1 MRTEFLVRSLFLAL
15 ACLSTASFPGCTR
28 SSTNDTAS
36 SPTGGAVQNPKDASQ
51 VGHVAGT
58 SGNVQT
64 EPASFDTI
72 PLGKDESY
80 QVPPT
85 PLGTVAGEIRELT
98 ALKIKFCWCP
108 GGTFKMG
115 SPADAL
121 GSERNEQQFE
131 VSLSK
136 GFWMQQ
142 TELTQTQY
150 EALMGVN
157 PSHFRGDSN
166 PVESVDFSDANEFCR
181 RLGEL
186 PPEKTSGNLYRL
198 PTEAE
203 WEYACRAGST
213 SSFCFGDDEAML
225 EDYGW
230 FNKNAT
236 RTTHAVGS
244 KKPNAWRLHD
254 MHGNVG
260 EWCSDFYAPYPSAPQ
275 TDPHGPESGGD
286 VVVRGGGW
294 FFVPQNARSAHRDA
308 YPKGARYVGL
318 GFRLVAEPAKLDS
331 PAPASPAT
339 QSSHHTPQ

>member
-1 MRTEFLVRSLFLAL
+1 MRTKFLKRSLLLAL
-15 ACLSTASFPGCTR
+15 ACLSTASIPGCTR
-28 SSTNDTAS
+28 NSTGDPTSSVKGD
-36 SPTGGAVQNPKDASQ
+36 AVQTSADASK
-51 VGHVAGT
+51 GDSVAVS
-58 SGNVQT
+58 SGPVLT

-80 QVPPT
+80 KVPPT
-85 PLGTVAGEIRELT
+85 PLGAFAGEIRELT

-108 GGTFKMG
+108 NGTFMMG
-115 SPADAL
+115 SPADAI

-131 VSLSK
+131 VTLSK
-136 GFWMQQ
+136 GFWIQQ

-166 PVESVDFSDANEFCR
+166 PVESVNYSDANEFCR

-186 PPEKTSGNLYRL
+186 PPEKNSGNLYRL

-213 SSFCFGDDEAML
+213 SSFCFGDDESML
-225 EDYGW
+225 EEYGW
-230 FNKNAT
+230 YTMNAT
-236 RTTHAVGS
+236 RTTHLVGG
-244 KKPNAWRLHD
+244 KKPNAWGLHD

-260 EWCSDFYAPYPSAPQ
+260 EWCSDFYSAYPSGPQ

-286 VVVRGGGW
+286 IVVRGGGW

-318 GFRLVAEPAKLDS
+318 GFRLVADPSKLDS
-331 PAPASPAT
+331 TNP
-339 QSSHHTPQ
+339 

>member
-1 MRTEFLVRSLFLAL
+1 MRSEFLKRSLLLAL

-28 SSTNDTAS
+28 SSTGDPA
-36 SPTGGAVQNPKDASQ
+36 SPTSGDAVKTSPDASATDS
-51 VGHVAGT
+51 VAATPGT
-58 SGNVQT
+58 GLT
-64 EPASFDTI
+64 EPAPFDTI

-80 QVPPT
+80 QVLPT
-85 PLGTVAGEIRELT
+85 PLGTSAGEIRELT

-108 GGTFKMG
+108 NGTFSMG

-121 GSERNEQQFE
+121 GSERNEQQYE

-157 PSHFRGDSN
+157 PSHFRGEEN
-166 PVESVDFSDANEFCR
+166 PVESVNFSDAKEFCR

-186 PPEKTSGNLYRL
+186 PPEKNSGNQYRL

-213 SSFCFGDDEAML
+213 SGFCFGDDDAML
-225 EDYGW
+225 EEYGW
-230 FNKNAT
+230 FNKNAN
-236 RTTHAVGS
+236 RTTHAVGG
-244 KKPNAWRLHD
+244 KKPNAWGLHD

-260 EWCSDFYAPYPSAPQ
+260 EWCSDFYAAYPSGAQ
-275 TDPHGPESGGD
+275 TDPHGPEAGD
-286 VVVRGGGW
+286 QIAVRGGGW

-308 YPKGARYVGL
+308 YPKSARYVGL
-318 GFRLVAEPAKLDS
+318 GFRVAAEPSRLNSTS
-331 PAPASPAT
+331 P
-339 QSSHHTPQ
+339 